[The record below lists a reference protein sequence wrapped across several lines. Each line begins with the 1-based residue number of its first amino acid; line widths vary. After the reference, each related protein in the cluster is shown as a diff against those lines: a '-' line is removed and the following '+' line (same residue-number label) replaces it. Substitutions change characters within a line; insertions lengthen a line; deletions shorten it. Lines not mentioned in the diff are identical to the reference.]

1 MLLIVGAMFFSLTLY
16 SGEIIAALVKSNLL
30 TINLEKISD
39 DGESKNRK
47 ILANQQLEAVT
58 SKLENA
64 EKLLLD
70 SNQELSKL
78 EIDKN
83 GLQTEKEKLKQSI
96 DKLKFEENFSGSRD
110 KLIIEVFYSTG
121 VRLSELI
128 NIKLADVDT
137 LKSQIKVLGKRNK
150 ERLIPLTKELQKSIE
165 AYMIL
170 RIKEKVTDCSYLF
183 LTDSG
188 KKLNPSMVYRK
199 VNELLKGVTTL
210 EKKSPHVLRHTFATH
225 MLNNGADLNVIKE
238 LLGHA
243 SLSATEVWISEAQER
258 MVLAVSPKEWP
269 RLAEIARLEGVEATP
284 IGTFTGNGQL
294 VLRWNDEIV
303 GDLNCHFLHEGRPR
317 ERLRSSFTP
326 QQNNPLRWSL
336 EDENFETIL
345 LELLRSE
352 DVASKEWI
360 IRQYDH
366 EVQGKSVL
374 KPLLGP
380 MGGPADAT
388 VIRGVL
394 GRPRGI
400 LIGIGLRHHL
410 GTSNPFEMAVGG
422 MFNPGVLMTVADL
435 SRMEVEVDVNE
446 NDVVNIDIGD
456 TSEIEID
463 AYPDTLFYGI
473 VSEIAHTAQSANM
486 GLQQQVTNF
495 KVKVR
500 MLSVPDKIRPGMSST
515 VNIIT
520 ETIKDAVSIP
530 IQSLTSRPENYEQK
544 IDNKGNKWS
553 EKNDEDDQSF
563 KKIKSIDVVFVLED
577 EFNDTTAPSGKKY
590 AVVRPLEV
598 GISSE
603 NHYFVRS
610 GIKLGEMIVT
620 GGYRVL
626 SKELSHGTLVAL
638 KNDPLSKDGNFGK

>member
-1 MLLIVGAMFFSLTLY
+1 MLDTLKKKKVWIPLLIILVLIAGYVFST
-16 SGEIIAALVKSNLL
+16 SGSEQDIFVDTELVELRDIIQRVNASGKIQPEEAVQITSTITGWITEITVMEGDTVEPGQHLISIDEKQIRPRYNNALSQVKSSEANLRKVRSQMDRTKSLFSQNLISKQEIEQVEASFQIAQSQSEQANANLL
-30 TINLEKISD
+30 S
-39 DGESKNRK
+39 
-47 ILANQQLEAVT
+47 
-58 SKLENA
+58 A
-64 EKLLLD
+64 ED
-70 SNQELSKL
+70 ELSKTRL
-78 EIDKN
+78 TAPKYGIV
-83 GLQTEKEKLKQSI
+83 TSI
-96 DKLKFEENFSGSRD
+96 
-110 KLIIEVFYSTG
+110 
-121 VRLSELI
+121 
-128 NIKLADVDT
+128 
-137 LKSQIKVLGKRNK
+137 
-150 ERLIPLTKELQKSIE
+150 TKE
-165 AYMIL
+165 
-170 RIKEKVTDCSYLF
+170 
-183 LTDSG
+183 
-188 KKLNPSMVYRK
+188 
-199 VNELLKGVTTL
+199 
-210 EKKSPHVLRHTFATH
+210 
-225 MLNNGADLNVIKE
+225 
-238 LLGHA
+238 
-243 SLSATEVWISEAQER
+243 
-258 MVLAVSPKEWP
+258 
-269 RLAEIARLEGVEATP
+269 EG
-284 IGTFTGNGQL
+284 
-294 VLRWNDEIV
+294 
-303 GDLNCHFLHEGRPR
+303 
-317 ERLRSSFTP
+317 
-326 QQNNPLRWSL
+326 
-336 EDENFETIL
+336 
-345 LELLRSE
+345 
-352 DVASKEWI
+352 
-360 IRQYDH
+360 
-366 EVQGKSVL
+366 
-374 KPLLGP
+374 
-380 MGGPADAT
+380 
-388 VIRGVL
+388 
-394 GRPRGI
+394 
-400 LIGIGLRHHL
+400 
-410 GTSNPFEMAVGG
+410 EMAVGG

-626 SKELSHGTLVAL
+626 SKELSHGTLVSL